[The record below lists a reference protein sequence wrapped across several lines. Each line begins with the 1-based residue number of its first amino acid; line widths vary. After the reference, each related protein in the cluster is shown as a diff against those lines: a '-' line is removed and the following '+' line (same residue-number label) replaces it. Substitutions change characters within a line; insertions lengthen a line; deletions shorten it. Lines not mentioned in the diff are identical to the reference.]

1 MTAPRTKWLWH
12 VQMLLPHLI
21 LTGARQARSH
31 MHIGAQSCTDSTA
44 ALASLAELT
53 WEVSDLYQ
61 RSPGSERGLVLST
74 EPVVALCC
82 QCSSDNRSR
91 ADCTTASK
99 GSTDFL

>member
-1 MTAPRTKWLWH
+1 MRSPALTPQQPCSVW
-12 VQMLLPHLI
+12 QSLL
-21 LTGARQARSH
+21 
-31 MHIGAQSCTDSTA
+31 
-44 ALASLAELT
+44 E
-53 WEVSDLYQ
+53 EVSDLYQ
-61 RSPGSERGLVLST
+61 RPLGSEGGLVLST